1 MPEARV
7 QLSIEIETEG
17 AEELTTL
24 RRELEQ
30 LGQTGEEAFARV
42 DEALNTTLTHL
53 EQSRS
58 VVGAATESFLQS
70 HRQLFRSLEPLF
82 DGFFSRVLAGAHSF
96 RDVLRRLLEELLDI
110 FLRLIERMVA
120 GWLSGFLAM
129 TNITSSFGGLL
140 GDLLNVILGGGG
152 GGGITLGTPPIFGG
166 GGFQVPPVTPPTFP
180 TGGFGFGLSAA
191 GARAPSSRAH
201 VKEAAMPV
209 NIQIFIDGRGD
220 DPEEI
225 AAFTL
230 RQLKRELADR
240 GLRIG

>member
-30 LGQTGEEAFARV
+30 LGQTGEEAFERV
-42 DEALNTTLTHL
+42 DEALETTMAHL

-58 VVGAATESFLQS
+58 IVGAATESFLQS
-70 HRQLFRSLEPLF
+70 HRQLFRSLQPVF
-82 DGFFSRVLAGAHSF
+82 DGFFSRVLTGAHSF
-96 RDVLRRLLEELLDI
+96 RDVLRRLLEELLDF
-110 FLRLIERMVA
+110 FLRIIQRMVA

-140 GDLLNVILGGGG
+140 GNLLNVILGGGG
-152 GGGITLGTPPIFGG
+152 GGSITLGTPPIFG

-201 VKEAAMPV
+201 AKEAAMPV

-230 RQLKRELADR
+230 RQLRRQLADR
-240 GLRIG
+240 GVRLG

>member
-30 LGQTGEEAFARV
+30 LGQTGEEAFTRV
-42 DEALNTTLTHL
+42 DEALETTLAHL

-58 VVGAATESFLQS
+58 VVGAATENFLQS

-110 FLRLIERMVA
+110 FLRTIERMIA
-120 GWLSGFLAM
+120 GWLAGFNTMA
-129 TNITSSFGGLL
+129 NITSSFGGLL

-152 GGGITLGTPPIFGG
+152 GGITFGTPPIFGG
-166 GGFQVPPVTPPTFP
+166 GFEVPPVTPPTFP
-180 TGGFGFGLSAA
+180 TGGFGLGLSVAA
-191 GARAPSSRAH
+191 ARAPSPRGQ
-201 VKEAAMPV
+201 VKEAAGPV

-230 RQLKRELADR
+230 RQLKRQLADR